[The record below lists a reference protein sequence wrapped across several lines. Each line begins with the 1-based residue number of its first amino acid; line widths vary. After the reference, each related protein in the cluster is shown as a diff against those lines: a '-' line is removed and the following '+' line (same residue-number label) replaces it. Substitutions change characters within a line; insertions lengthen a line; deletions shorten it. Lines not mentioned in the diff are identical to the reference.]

1 MTLALE
7 VVPVPVSDVDAALS
21 FYRDKLGF
29 ALDVDYRPTE
39 SFRVV
44 QLTPPGSACS
54 VHLEPGR
61 GRTPLRGL
69 VLVTPDLNAERQ
81 RLIAAGVAVSHIKH
95 KHPVET
101 WSGAWRAGVDPNRR
115 DYASVA
121 ELTDPDGNTWTLQER
136 GHRRH

>member
-1 MTLALE
+1 MLSLE
-7 VVPVPVSDVDAALS
+7 VVPVPVSDIDAALS
-21 FYRDKLGF
+21 FYRDRLGF
-29 ALDVDYRPTE
+29 ALDVDYRPKE

-54 VHLEPGR
+54 VHLEPAA

-69 VLVTPDLNAERQ
+69 VLVTDDLSADRQ
-81 RLIAAGVAVSHIKH
+81 RLIAAGVAVGHIKH

-101 WSGAWRAGVDPNRR
+101 WSGEWRAGLDPERR

-121 ELTDPDGNTWTLQER
+121 ELADLDGNTWTLQEL
-136 GHRRH
+136 GHRRS